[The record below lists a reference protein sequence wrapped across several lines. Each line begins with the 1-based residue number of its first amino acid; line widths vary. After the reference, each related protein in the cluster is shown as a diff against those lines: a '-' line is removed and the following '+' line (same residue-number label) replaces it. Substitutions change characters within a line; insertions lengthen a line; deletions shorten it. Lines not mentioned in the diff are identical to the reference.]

1 MDATSRMDVISKE
14 LSGEKN
20 LVSWARIDLGGHSN
34 PRSRFRSVFVRQ
46 HRLWFVVQRL

>member
-20 LVSWARIDLGGHSN
+20 LVSWARIDRRGHSN
-34 PRSRFRSVFVRQ
+34 PGSRVRSVFDR
-46 HRLWFVVQRL
+46 